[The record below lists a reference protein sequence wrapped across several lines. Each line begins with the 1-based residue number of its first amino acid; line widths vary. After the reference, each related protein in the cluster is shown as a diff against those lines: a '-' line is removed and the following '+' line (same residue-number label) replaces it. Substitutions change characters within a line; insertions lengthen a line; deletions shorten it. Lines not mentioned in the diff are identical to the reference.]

1 LSAMREG
8 NSCFLVMKGGGRDQK
23 PALVRT
29 MEGEIRLD
37 GLSIVEQAFCLC
49 L

>member
-1 LSAMREG
+1 MREG
-8 NSCFLVMKGGGRDQK
+8 NSCFLVMKGERGDQK
-23 PALVRT
+23 PELVRT

-37 GLSIVEQAFCLC
+37 GLSIVEQAFCLS